1 LVGGDCTSHS
11 FCPSK
16 FSCIGCPAKVPDP
29 ARKQEIVFQKR
40 WALDSAQQYES
51 PGLLPEATKLKQVAK
66 DSDKEL
72 GEIELIEIYRE
83 DGEYEADYRYE
94 DKSDLA

>member
-1 LVGGDCTSHS
+1 MPEELKRIYENAKDKVGTLNKVVGGDCTSHS

-40 WALDSAQQYES
+40 WALDSSQQYES
-51 PGLLPEATKLKQVAK
+51 LGLLPEATKLKQVVK
-66 DSDKEL
+66 DCDK
-72 GEIELIEIYRE
+72 
-83 DGEYEADYRYE
+83 
-94 DKSDLA
+94 